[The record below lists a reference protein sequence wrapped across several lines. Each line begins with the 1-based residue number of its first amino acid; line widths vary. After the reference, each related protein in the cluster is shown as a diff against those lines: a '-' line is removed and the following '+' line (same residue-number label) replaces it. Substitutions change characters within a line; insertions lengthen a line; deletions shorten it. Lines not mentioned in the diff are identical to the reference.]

1 MFVFSAAEKQETFV
15 KVKLRNL
22 REIET
27 RSAGD
32 DERALIVYRNDIY
45 FEIIFITP
53 EILIR
58 KIFRLLT
65 VSEEQTQFITKI
77 TSEIKR
83 ACSVFCA
90 NSVTFRKFHFIY
102 RNEKFSIF
110 RMELN
115 EVSVE
120 TETFVTIFTK
130 IKGNHVG

>member
-77 TSEIKR
+77 TSEIRR
-83 ACSVFCA
+83 ACSVVLA
-90 NSVTFRKFHFIY
+90 LTV
-102 RNEKFSIF
+102 
-110 RMELN
+110 
-115 EVSVE
+115 
-120 TETFVTIFTK
+120 
-130 IKGNHVG
+130 